1 MNSLNLPYRELKEF
15 CRKYHIRKMS
25 LFGSVLTE
33 EFIPEKSDIDVLVEF
48 IINKH
53 PSLFQF
59 AGIEIELSELINHKV
74 DLKTK
79 EDLSIYFRNDVLKSS
94 KTIYENE

>member
-1 MNSLNLPYRELKEF
+1 MNSINLPYRELKEF
-15 CRKYHIRKMS
+15 CGKYHIKKMS
-25 LFGSVLTE
+25 LFGSVLTD
-33 EFIPEKSDIDVLVEF
+33 EFKPDKSDVDILVEF
-48 IINKH
+48 IIDKH

-59 AGIEIELSELINHKV
+59 AGIEFELSELINHKV

-94 KTIYENE
+94 KTIYETE